1 MHRMAVTASNRVTSF
16 RNISLACAGNDSM
29 QSQTCKGER
38 EEAEVG

>member
-16 RNISLACAGNDSM
+16 RNINLACAGNDSM

-38 EEAEVG
+38 KEAEVG